1 MTNTRN
7 TAKTKLMSHA
17 QLTDYRTKAQKEKK
31 NPESSWDEIRK
42 VQ

>member
-7 TAKTKLMSHA
+7 TVETKVVSHA

-31 NPESSWDEIRK
+31 NPESSWDEITK